1 VTRFSENPEQ
11 TALAQATPTLIFSTE
26 LEGADLYRLL
36 TEDDTIDELDN
47 QRYGVALAL
56 MNLSEAQA
64 HAVRLLNSR
73 GIYTVAWMLLPP
85 GEGCWFNLQNYPQA
99 IERYHAFR
107 DWMWEHNLHFD
118 AVGID
123 IEPPVSEFARMP
135 HWRLRDVARRFW
147 LARENVL
154 YPAAR
159 SAYKDLIAEI
169 HRDGYEVHIYQLPLI
184 GDDRRVGTTLIQRA
198 LDVVD
203 LPADLEVLMC
213 YSSLPIADLNN
224 DIGGAL
230 ITSYGPGADSIGIGS
245 TSSHTLLNNA
255 ASASGAGEFGTRVPP
270 LTWEG
275 LERDLLLAARYT
287 DTMYV
292 FSLEGC
298 VEQRMLHGIASLDWD
313 RAPAQPWRGRLLV
326 AVLRTLLLLVLLVGR
341 FYRAMF
347 AWSGW
352 ILVLVLLLRRRR
364 AARNKPTRM

>member
-1 VTRFSENPEQ
+1 MTRFSENPEHA
-11 TALAQATPTLIFSTE
+11 ALAQTTPTLIFSTE

-36 TEDDTIDELDN
+36 VEDGIIDELAH
-47 QRYGVALAL
+47 QQYGVALAL
-56 MNLSEAQA
+56 MNLSEAQVQ
-64 HAVRLLNSR
+64 AVRLLNTR
-73 GIYTVAWMLLPP
+73 GIYTVAWLLLPP

-99 IERYHAFR
+99 VERYRTFHA
-107 DWMWEHNLHFD
+107 WMWEHNLHFD

-135 HWRLRDVARRFW
+135 RWRLRDVARRFW

-184 GDDRRVGTTLIQRA
+184 ADDRRVGTTLIQRA

-213 YSSLPIADLNN
+213 YSSLPVADLNN
-224 DIGGAL
+224 DMGGAL

-245 TSSHTLLNNA
+245 TSSHTVLDDA
-255 ASASGAGEFGTRVPP
+255 ASASGAQSFGTRVSP

-298 VEQRMLHGIASLDWD
+298 VEQQMLHGIASLDWD
-313 RAPAQPWRGRLLV
+313 RAPAQPLRGRLLV
-326 AVLRTLLLLVLLVGR
+326 ATLRTLLLLVLLAGR

-352 ILVLVLLLRRRR
+352 IVVLVLLLRRRR
-364 AARNKPTRM
+364 AARNKNAPK